1 MINNKN
7 GSRKKATLPD
17 INTKPEFVRSQSFT
31 QINGVDGA
39 SGESSQE
46 HSTKMELHK
55 SDEFC
60 HLVSHND
67 SNQMPNWQSRRKVFK
82 LFLIIGLVRI
92 ILKTVDSLRGR
103 GRIKNS
109 PRANFS
115 NLRISVETQQ
125 EMQDIAS
132 RVRTLDSA
140 GRPTMGCTVP
150 ACELYGQVVQSPAPQ
165 IKTKLSLKQWRS
177 FDNVERHL
185 R

>member
-1 MINNKN
+1 M
-7 GSRKKATLPD
+7 
-17 INTKPEFVRSQSFT
+17 
-31 QINGVDGA
+31 
-39 SGESSQE
+39 
-46 HSTKMELHK
+46 
-55 SDEFC
+55 
-60 HLVSHND
+60 
-67 SNQMPNWQSRRKVFK
+67 
-82 LFLIIGLVRI
+82 
-92 ILKTVDSLRGR
+92 RGR
-103 GRIKNS
+103 GRMKNS

-132 RVRTLDSA
+132 CVRTLDSA
-140 GRPTMGCTVP
+140 GRPTVGCTVP